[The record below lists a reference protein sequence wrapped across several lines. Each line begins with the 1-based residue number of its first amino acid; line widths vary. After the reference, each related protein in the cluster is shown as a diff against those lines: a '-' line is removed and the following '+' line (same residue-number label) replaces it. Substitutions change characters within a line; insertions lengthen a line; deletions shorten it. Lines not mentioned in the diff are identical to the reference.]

1 MLSFHNALFKQRT
14 HKKNIPANT
23 WLLAL
28 RHTSNDVFSQG
39 QDLEVLLLPQLVGDG
54 AEDTDAD
61 QLALLVHEDH
71 LVVVEL
77 DLAVVAAPFLHG
89 DSDDHAVDYVS
100 FLDLA
105 TRLGLLYGSDD
116 HVPEPCSFLPPQGLD
131 AHHPLGPG
139 VIDHLQVSPRLDE
152 CSDLL
157 KMG

>member
-14 HKKNIPANT
+14 HKKKHSHKH
-23 WLLAL
+23 LAM
-28 RHTSNDVFSQG
+28 RHTSNNVFSQG

-54 AEDTDAD
+54 AKDAGAD

-71 LVVVEL
+71 RVVVEL
-77 DLAVVAAPFLHG
+77 DLAAIAASFLHG
-89 DSDDHAVDYVS
+89 GTDDHAVDYVS

-139 VIDHLQVSPRLDE
+139 VIDHLQVSPHLDE

>member
-1 MLSFHNALFKQRT
+1 MHYSNREHTKKTFP
-14 HKKNIPANT
+14 HKH
-23 WLLAL
+23 LAL
-28 RHTSNDVFSQG
+28 QHTSNDVFSQG
-39 QDLEVLLLPQLVGDG
+39 HDLEVLLLPQLVGDG
-54 AEDTDAD
+54 DEDAGAD

-71 LVVVEL
+71 RVVVEL
-77 DLAVVAAPFLHG
+77 DLAAVAAPFPHG
-89 DSDDHAVDYVS
+89 GADDHAVDYVS

-131 AHHPLGPG
+131 GHHPLGPR
-139 VIDHLQVSPRLDE
+139 VINHLQVSPHLDE